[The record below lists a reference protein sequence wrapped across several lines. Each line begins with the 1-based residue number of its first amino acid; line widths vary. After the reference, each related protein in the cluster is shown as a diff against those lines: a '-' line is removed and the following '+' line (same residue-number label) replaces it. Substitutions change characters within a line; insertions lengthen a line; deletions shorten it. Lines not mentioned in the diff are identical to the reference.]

1 MLNSGEMCG
10 DIYIEC
16 KRQSR
21 MVKLQGGIAELRIKP
36 ADDVD

>member
-10 DIYIEC
+10 DIEC

-21 MVKLQGGIAELRIKP
+21 MVKLQGRIAELRIKP
-36 ADDVD
+36 ADGVD